1 MVMQD
6 YIGQTIAASYFR
18 GIESVGGKICFDD
31 NGLNFQSHA
40 MNIQRGDTRIEYSD
54 VACLN
59 KRNTLG
65 FVPNGISILTKDGFE
80 HKFIVNDR
88 NSVLEFLHSKCG
100 I

>member
-1 MVMQD
+1 MKD
-6 YIGQTIAASYFR
+6 YIGQVIAANYFR
-18 GIESVGGKICFDD
+18 GIEAVGGKIYFDN

-40 MNIQRGDTRIEYSD
+40 MNIQRGSTRIEYSD
-54 VACLN
+54 IAYLK

-65 FVPNGISILTKDGFE
+65 IAPNGISILTKDGFE
-80 HKFIVNDR
+80 HKFIINDR